1 MAITPHKHD
10 AVAKIYDSEGRL
22 WVTNTDLL
30 DAGYAPEDFLIVYLN
45 GRFFELQG
53 YAETPDAWWM
63 EHVRA

>member
-1 MAITPHKHD
+1 MATLPHKHD

-22 WVTNTDLL
+22 WVTNVDLL

-45 GRFFELQG
+45 GSFFELQG

-63 EHVRA
+63 EHVDG